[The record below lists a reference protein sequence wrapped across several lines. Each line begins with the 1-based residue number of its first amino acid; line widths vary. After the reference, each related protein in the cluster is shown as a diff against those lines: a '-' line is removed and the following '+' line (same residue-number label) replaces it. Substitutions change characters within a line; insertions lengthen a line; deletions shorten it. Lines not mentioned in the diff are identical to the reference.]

1 MGFFNKIKRLMP
13 LPEKTSFDRNIYED
27 LGIVRPFTA
36 LENSQMREF
45 IGELS
50 NNKSLREDEKKAFES
65 LWYAICPD
73 IDGFGNN
80 IWNLKEGQFTI
91 YEKGEIKAEYEK
103 ISSKDIDDDEYT
115 DEGRVTFT
123 FKSDEGNIV
132 VHQNERNKRIFLAY
146 VSEDIS
152 ERLFSI
158 FREVETKI
166 LKLKRENQL
175 SKYRVK
181 IDENVSRTNQSG
193 VKMEQ
198 QIEERDKEGR

>member
-1 MGFFNKIKRLMP
+1 MGFFNKIKRLMAP
-13 LPEKTSFDRNIYED
+13 QEKTSAGKNIYED

-36 LENSQMREF
+36 LDNEQMREF
-45 IGELS
+45 IEKLS
-50 NNKSLREDEKKAFES
+50 NNKSLKENEKKAFES

-73 IDGFGNN
+73 MDGFGNN
-80 IWNLKEGQFTI
+80 IWNLKVGQFTI
-91 YEKGEIKAEYEK
+91 YEKEGIKAEYEK
-103 ISSKDIDDDEYT
+103 MSSIDIDDDQYT

-123 FKSDEGNIV
+123 FKSDEGDII

-158 FREVETKI
+158 FRDVETKI

-175 SKYRVK
+175 SKYKFEV
-181 IDENVSRTNQSG
+181 DENVSRNNQLEIG
-193 VKMEQ
+193 VK
-198 QIEERDKEGR
+198 QIEERNKGER

>member
-1 MGFFNKIKRLMP
+1 MGLFNRLKRLMAP
-13 LPEKTSFDRNIYED
+13 QEKTSTDRNIYDD

-36 LENSQMREF
+36 LENGQMREF

-50 NNKSLREDEKKAFES
+50 NNKSLRESEKKAFES

-73 IDGFGNN
+73 MDGFGNN
-80 IWNLKEGQFTI
+80 IWNLKEGHFTI
-91 YEKGEIKAEYEK
+91 YEKEGIKAEYEK
-103 ISSKDIDDDEYT
+103 ISSKDIDNDEYT

-123 FKSDEGNIV
+123 FKSNEGDIV

-158 FREVETKI
+158 FRDVETKI

-175 SKYRVK
+175 SKYKFEV
-181 IDENVSRTNQSG
+181 DGNVSRKNQLEVG
-193 VKMEQ
+193 IE
-198 QIEERDKEGR
+198 QIEEKDEGER

>member
-1 MGFFNKIKRLMP
+1 MGLFNRLKRLMAP
-13 LPEKTSFDRNIYED
+13 QEKRSTDRNIYED

-36 LENSQMREF
+36 LENEQMREF
-45 IGELS
+45 VGELS
-50 NNKSLREDEKKAFES
+50 NNKSLKESEKKAFES

-73 IDGFGNN
+73 MDGFGNN
-80 IWNLKEGQFTI
+80 IWNLKEGHFTI
-91 YEKGEIKAEYEK
+91 YEKEGIRAEYEK
-103 ISSKDIDDDEYT
+103 ISSKDIDNDEYT

-123 FKSDEGNIV
+123 FKSNEGDII

-158 FREVETKI
+158 FRDVETKI

-175 SKYRVK
+175 SKYKFKVNENIIGNDPLNVATKQEK
-181 IDENVSRTNQSG
+181 IE
-193 VKMEQ
+193 
-198 QIEERDKEGR
+198 KEGER

>member
-1 MGFFNKIKRLMP
+1 MKLLDGLFGTKDKKNQGNV
-13 LPEKTSFDRNIYED
+13 DDIYEN

-50 NNKSLREDEKKAFES
+50 NNKRLNESERKAFDA

-80 IWNLKEGQFTI
+80 IWNLKEGQFEI
-91 YEKGEIKAEYEK
+91 FDEDGIKAQYEKV
-103 ISSKDIDDDEYT
+103 SSADIDEDF

-123 FKSDEGNIV
+123 FRSPEGDLV
-132 VHQNERNKRIFLAY
+132 VHQNERNKKIFLVY

-152 ERLFSI
+152 ERLFDI
-158 FREVETKI
+158 FREVEATALD
-166 LKLKRENQL
+166 LKKEQGLD
-175 SKYRVK
+175 KYRVK
-181 IDENVSRTNQSG
+181 LSGTPVGISQSG
-193 VKMEQ
+193 STTRSITKKGDDQ
-198 QIEERDKEGR
+198 R

>member
-1 MGFFNKIKRLMP
+1 MGLFNRLKRLMTP
-13 LPEKTSFDRNIYED
+13 QERTSTDRNIYED

-36 LENSQMREF
+36 LENGQMREF
-45 IGELS
+45 VGELS
-50 NNKSLREDEKKAFES
+50 NNKSLKEDEKKAFES

-73 IDGFGNN
+73 MDGFGNN
-80 IWNLKEGQFTI
+80 IWNLKEGHFTI
-91 YEKGEIKAEYEK
+91 YEKEGIKAEYEK

-123 FKSDEGNIV
+123 FKSTEGDIV

-158 FREVETKI
+158 FRDVETKI

-175 SKYRVK
+175 SKYKFEV
-181 IDENVSRTNQSG
+181 DENVSRNNQLE
-193 VKMEQ
+193 VEAE
-198 QIEERDKEGR
+198 QIEEKDKGER